1 MIKSMTG
8 FGQAVTETSRFTCKV
23 EIKSL
28 NNKFLE
34 LTMRLPRQWQ
44 HKETDIRKQLTKK
57 LERGTVVVSIN
68 YQYKQV
74 SDLAQP
80 INKELAAY
88 YLNQLQE
95 LAIANNLKLKSLF
108 KSVFEF
114 PNIVS
119 ATEEQASEEE
129 WQVLLNTLQQAFDVY
144 DAYRKHEGMVL
155 QEELTMLCNRIETKM
170 FDLAVFEPKR
180 IASIKSKLQKEL
192 DNLKVDIVDKNR
204 FEQELIYYLE
214 KMDINEEQSRLK
226 QHCKYFIETL
236 SQPASGKK
244 LSFIAQEMGREINTI
259 GSKSYDA
266 AMQRLVVEMKDDLE
280 KIKEQVNNIL

>member
-1 MIKSMTG
+1 MTG
-8 FGQAVTETSRFTCKV
+8 FGQAVTETNRFTCKV

-34 LTMRLPRQWQ
+34 LNMRLPRQWQ
-44 HKETDIRKQLTKK
+44 HKETDIRKQLTKQ

-74 SDLAQP
+74 HDLAQP
-80 INKELAAY
+80 INKELADF

-95 LAIANNLKLKSLF
+95 LATIKNLAVESLF

-114 PNIVS
+114 PNIIS
-119 ATEEQASEEE
+119 ASEEQTSEEE
-129 WQVLLNTLQQAFDVY
+129 WQALLNTLQQAFNAY
-144 DAYRKHEGMVL
+144 DAYRKQEGMVL

-170 FDLAVFEPKR
+170 FDLAEFEPQR
-180 IASIKSKLQKEL
+180 IESVKNKLQKEL
-192 DNLKVDIVDKNR
+192 DNLKVDIADKNR

-214 KMDINEEQSRLK
+214 KMDINEEKSRLK

-236 SQPASGKK
+236 NQPTNGKK